1 MPRHFL
7 RTLALLIVPA
17 AAVPCGATAVEL
29 DQVLANFDRVQEA
42 IHTLS
47 ADFTETTRSTLL
59 KDEIVAKG
67 KVFLTKPD
75 SVRWEYSAPEEMRF
89 VIADD
94 QYTGYYPQRKQAEK
108 RDVRRWGEQL
118 FRFLGLGQA
127 SDELAKFYHIRID
140 DEAPRDD
147 GTVVLVL
154 DPKKKRVRKR
164 MESVRFW
171 IDSRT
176 YLPVRVQY
184 ASHNGNTRVIE
195 FDRMSIN
202 PELAAS
208 LYVVDLPAD
217 VEVTKGFSALSGFSD
232 SSSN

>member
-1 MPRHFL
+1 MPRHFP
-7 RTLALLIVPA
+7 RTFACLIAIVT
-17 AAVPCGATAVEL
+17 AVPCSATAVEL
-29 DQVLANFDRVQEA
+29 DELLANFDRVQEG
-42 IHTLS
+42 INTLS
-47 ADFTETTRSTLL
+47 AEFTETTHSTLL

-67 KVFLTKPD
+67 MVFLTKPD
-75 SVRWEYSAPEEMRF
+75 SVRWEYSVPEEMRF

-94 QYTGYYPQRKQAEK
+94 QYTGYYPLRKRAEK

-118 FRFLGLGQA
+118 FRFLGIGQA

-140 DEAPRDD
+140 GEAPQGD
-147 GTVVLVL
+147 GTVLLVL

-164 MESVRFW
+164 MESVHFW

-184 ASHNGNTRVIE
+184 ASNNGNTRVIE
-195 FDRMSIN
+195 FDRMSVN
-202 PELAAS
+202 PELSAS
-208 LYVVDLPAD
+208 IYEVDLPAD

>member
-7 RTLALLIVPA
+7 HTFAVAISILVVVPA
-17 AAVPCGATAVEL
+17 GSSAVEL
-29 DQVLANFDRVQEA
+29 DQLLADFDRVQQE
-42 IHTLS
+42 INTLS

-75 SVRWEYSAPEEMRF
+75 SVRWEYSVPEEMRF

-94 QYTGYYPQRKQAEK
+94 KYTGYYPRRKRAER

-140 DEAPRDD
+140 DEAPQDD
-147 GTVVLVL
+147 GTVLLVL

-164 MESVRFW
+164 MESVNFW
-171 IDSRT
+171 IDART
-176 YLPVRVQY
+176 YLPVRVEY
-184 ASHNGNTRVIE
+184 ASNNGNTRVIE
-195 FDRMSIN
+195 FDRMSVN
-202 PELAAS
+202 PEIAAS
-208 LYVVDLPAD
+208 LYVVELPAD